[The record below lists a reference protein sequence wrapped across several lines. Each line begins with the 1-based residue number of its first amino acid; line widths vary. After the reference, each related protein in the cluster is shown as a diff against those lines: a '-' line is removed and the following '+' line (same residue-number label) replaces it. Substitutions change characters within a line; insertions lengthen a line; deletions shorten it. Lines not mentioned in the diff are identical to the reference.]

1 MSRIARSMRVY
12 VPSRESSN
20 YVCFSIDICSSIYV
34 CFNLIHIVFQYIC
47 NSYSHNYVCSIIART
62 RIIISKVKGKV
73 CFHVP
78 KYPVRWTAQ
87 STLHFTPWQTCSFRH
102 QVDFSGK
109 HSAMLQLLH
118 EDYSLTFPPLSI
130 TRYSSIQLSELGHCG
145 ENENAQASKQQRRD
159 SNAGSLDRMPGI
171 LPLSY
176 RAPLSVFQYVVPNHT
191 IMYVL
196 V

>member
-1 MSRIARSMRVY
+1 MSFFQEMFRIARSMRVY

-20 YVCFSIDICSSIYV
+20 YVCFSIDICFSIYV
-34 CFNLIHIVFQYIC
+34 CFNTYSVSRC

-62 RIIISKVKGKV
+62 RITISKVKGKV

-87 STLHFTPWQTCSFRH
+87 GTLHFTPWQTCSFRH

-109 HSAMLQLLH
+109 HSAILQLLH
-118 EDYSLTFPPLSI
+118 EYYSLTFPLPSI
-130 TRYSSIQLSELGHCG
+130 ATYSSIQLSELGHRG
-145 ENENAQASKQQRRD
+145 ENENDQASKQQRRD
-159 SNAGSLDRMPGI
+159 SNAGSLECMPGI

-191 IMYVL
+191 II
-196 V
+196 